1 MIRPQCKSIVNLMVA
16 TLTASSKAAARRNAV
31 GESTSRCDP
40 ANQPRRVRMAFV
52 LVNDRWRCTFT
63 DETQGVP
70 LPRSF

>member
-1 MIRPQCKSIVNLMVA
+1 
-16 TLTASSKAAARRNAV
+16 
-31 GESTSRCDP
+31 
-40 ANQPRRVRMAFV
+40 MAFV